1 MGNHRSR
8 CCRVLSAVEVEEKVM
23 KCPYCGNE
31 MESGVVQSAR
41 TIFFTTKEH
50 KNWFFPDVA
59 SGEEVTLSSHNW
71 TRPTCKAFHCAFCQK
86 VVIDYAGENEN

>member
-1 MGNHRSR
+1 
-8 CCRVLSAVEVEEKVM
+8 M

-50 KNWFFPDVA
+50 KNWFFPDGKWRG
-59 SGEEVTLSSHNW
+59 SYSQFS
-71 TRPTCKAFHCAFCQK
+71 
-86 VVIDYAGENEN
+86 